1 MRSADDDAVPA
12 PLVRRAGFVSVGTL
26 AAMFAGGGVPYAAMR
41 GRGRRGGGADPWFL
55 VMAYQLWQQ
64 IERLGP
70 NKPRVTLACMA
81 LAAALHFN
89 LLGDIGDA
97 LLGASSADACVSAQR
112 VLSRRE
118 WWRLL
123 ASPLRFADDVHLVVN
138 LTSFLHKGN
147 VLERARGPE
156 GFARLLLILL
166 LATNLAYVAVAN
178 LAHRLGLFDVR
189 RVCLTGASALNF
201 ALRSAADA
209 ARPAMGDTRV
219 WGITVPTRWASWAE
233 LVIVYLL
240 NPHLAGLVYHACGI
254 VVGAAYAVAEKRT
267 TIGAGGGGPRG
278 AFGGGFGGGFGGRAG
293 ARAADGGGGGGVG
306 GRGDRGG
313 ANGGDF
319 DATAGRATRGSL
331 RDRFFRRGGAS
342 APAAAASA
350 VADLPSGTR
359 VVLSG
364 LRATDMNGK
373 WATAEGPDANAPG
386 RVLVRLDDG
395 AEFSV
400 LPEKCIRVRSDDE

>member
-1 MRSADDDAVPA
+1 MFVPN
-12 PLVRRAGFVSVGTL
+12 
-26 AAMFAGGGVPYAAMR
+26 AAMR

-89 LLGDIGDA
+89 LLGDVGDA
-97 LLGASSADACVSAQR
+97 FLGASSADAGVSAPR

-123 ASPLRFADDVHLVVN
+123 ASPLRFADDLNLVVN
-138 LTSFLHKGN
+138 LTSFLHKGH

-156 GFARLLLILL
+156 GFARLLPILL
-166 LATNLAYVAVAN
+166 LATNLAYVAVAH
-178 LAHRLGLFDVR
+178 LAHRLRLFDAR
-189 RVCLTGASALNF
+189 RVCLVGTTALNF
-201 ALRSAADA
+201 ALGAVADA
-209 ARPAMGDTRV
+209 DRTATGTTTRV
-219 WGITVPTRWASWAE
+219 WGIAVPTRWASWAE
-233 LVIVYLL
+233 LGVVHLL
-240 NPHLAGLVYHACGI
+240 NPHLAGFVYHACG
-254 VVGAAYAVAEKRT
+254 VVAGATLVAVERRAETRRERKNRNT
-267 TIGAGGGGPRG
+267 ARGGIPRG
-278 AFGGGFGGGFGGRAG
+278 S
-293 ARAADGGGGGGVG
+293 DGGGGDGGSHG
-306 GRGDRGG
+306 GSRGASRGEASGGAFDAGRGF
-313 ANGGDF
+313 ANGSAFGF
-319 DATAGRATRGSL
+319 APRRSL
-331 RDRFFRRGGAS
+331 RDGFFRRRGAS
-342 APAAAASA
+342 AAVRA
-350 VADLPSGTR
+350 VADVPSGTR

-373 WATAEGPDANAPG
+373 WATSEGPDANAEG

-400 LPEKCIRVRSDDE
+400 LPEKCIRVRTDE

>member
-1 MRSADDDAVPA
+1 MLKNSPALPCAGSRVSRSA
-12 PLVRRAGFVSVGTL
+12 RRASIVSVGVS
-26 AAMFAGGGVPYAAMR
+26 AGMFVPNAAMR

-89 LLGDIGDA
+89 LLGDVGDA
-97 LLGASSADACVSAQR
+97 FLGASSADACVSAHR

-123 ASPLRFADDVHLVVN
+123 ASPLRFADDLNLVVN
-138 LTSFLHKGN
+138 LTSFLHKGH

-156 GFARLLLILL
+156 GFARLLPILL
-166 LATNLAYVAVAN
+166 LATNLAYVAVAH
-178 LAHRLGLFDVR
+178 LAHRLRLFDAR
-189 RVCLTGASALNF
+189 RVCLVGTTALNF
-201 ALRSAADA
+201 ALGAVADA
-209 ARPAMGDTRV
+209 DRTATGTTTRV
-219 WGITVPTRWASWAE
+219 WGIAVPTRWASWAE
-233 LVIVYLL
+233 LGVVHLL
-240 NPHLAGLVYHACGI
+240 NPHLAGLVYHACG
-254 VVGAAYAVAEKRT
+254 VVAGATLVAVERRAETRRERKNRNT
-267 TIGAGGGGPRG
+267 ARGGIPRG
-278 AFGGGFGGGFGGRAG
+278 S
-293 ARAADGGGGGGVG
+293 DGGGGDGGSHG
-306 GRGDRGG
+306 GSRGASRGEASGGAFDAGRGF
-313 ANGGDF
+313 ANGGAF
-319 DATAGRATRGSL
+319 GFAPRRSL
-331 RDRFFRRGGAS
+331 RDGFFRRRGAS
-342 APAAAASA
+342 AAVRA
-350 VADLPSGTR
+350 VADVPSGTR

-373 WATAEGPDANAPG
+373 WATSEGPDANAEG

-400 LPEKCIRVRSDDE
+400 LPEKCIRVRTDE

>member
-1 MRSADDDAVPA
+1 MFVPN
-12 PLVRRAGFVSVGTL
+12 
-26 AAMFAGGGVPYAAMR
+26 AAMR

-89 LLGDIGDA
+89 LLGDVGDA
-97 LLGASSADACVSAQR
+97 FLGASSADACVSAHR

-123 ASPLRFADDVHLVVN
+123 ASPLRFADDLNLVVN
-138 LTSFLHKGN
+138 LTSFLHKGH

-156 GFARLLLILL
+156 GFARLLPILL
-166 LATNLAYVAVAN
+166 LATNLAYVAVAH
-178 LAHRLGLFDVR
+178 LAHRLRLFDAR
-189 RVCLTGASALNF
+189 RVCLVGTTALNF
-201 ALRSAADA
+201 ALGAVADA
-209 ARPAMGDTRV
+209 DRTATGTTTRV
-219 WGITVPTRWASWAE
+219 WGIAVPTRWASWAE
-233 LVIVYLL
+233 LGVVHLL
-240 NPHLAGLVYHACGI
+240 NPHLAGLVYHACG
-254 VVGAAYAVAEKRT
+254 VVAGATLVAVERRAETRRERRNRNT
-267 TIGAGGGGPRG
+267 ARGGIPRG
-278 AFGGGFGGGFGGRAG
+278 S
-293 ARAADGGGGGGVG
+293 DGGGGDGGSHGDDHSG
-306 GRGDRGG
+306 GHGGAPRGG
-313 ANGGDF
+313 ANGG
-319 DATAGRATRGSL
+319 APRRSL
-331 RDRFFRRGGAS
+331 RDGFFRRRGAS
-342 APAAAASA
+342 AAVRA
-350 VADLPSGTR
+350 VADVPSGTR

-373 WATAEGPDANAPG
+373 WATSEGPDANAEG

-400 LPEKCIRVRSDDE
+400 LPEKCIRVRTDE